1 MLNHIKLLFQL
12 YYSYFS
18 DNAFKEGYT
27 LYPILMR
34 PYSRGQIKLRS
45 SNPLI
50 QPSIDTNYLSDYR
63 DVQVLIE
70 GNKK

>member
-1 MLNHIKLLFQL
+1 
-12 YYSYFS
+12 
-18 DNAFKEGYT
+18 
-27 LYPILMR
+27 MR

-70 GNKK
+70 GNKNKNHLIPFSIHDLMSYCLQIFDFSTTVSD

>member
-1 MLNHIKLLFQL
+1 
-12 YYSYFS
+12 
-18 DNAFKEGYT
+18 
-27 LYPILMR
+27 MR

-50 QPSIDTNYLSDYR
+50 QPSIDANYLSDPR

-70 GNKK
+70 GKKTRNISKFWLDDF